1 MNENENYNENFD
13 NTPENDNSETNTPE
27 DTKAFNWEFTE
38 EQKPGEDQS
47 VNDENT
53 ANEVQSEN
61 HHTIEDDKPQEHTT
75 MKKKA
80 KGNRPLL
87 VSIILSSCAITLLLS
102 FLLFAAT
109 GLIPLGSGH
118 VVYLQVSNGGTVDGE
133 KYESDADM
141 LEAVMNSVVVVS
153 AKTTLGK
160 STGTGIVISKN
171 GYIVTNYHVIEKS
184 SSISVKLYGSDET
197 INATLV
203 GYSEVDDIAVL
214 KILANDLS
222 PATFAKS
229 DSCRVGDKVYA
240 IGTPEGEIYGW
251 SVTQGII
258 SCPDREILIYDNEGI
273 LIKKMNVVQTDAS
286 VNQGNSGGP
295 LVNARGEVVGIITL
309 KLSGSAGMG
318 FAIPSDGAIKDIEA
332 IITNGNADN
341 VDSGITKGRPLLGI
355 TGVGVEEGKWYQDVT
370 TDDGNMIK
378 EVTES
383 FAQQNPDSTF
393 YAAKSGVRVSALTK
407 GLDAAGKLA
416 VGDIITA
423 VAGVEVYNIY
433 QVMDVIN
440 KHDGGDTVTVTY
452 WRGGQTYTADI
463 TLGTQTN

>member
-1 MNENENYNENFD
+1 MNENEKYNENEPISND
-13 NTPENDNSETNTPE
+13 GENKSENE

-38 EQKPGEDQS
+38 EKE
-47 VNDENT
+47 ENIDNSQAEST
-53 ANEVQSEN
+53 EEQLEN
-61 HHTIEDDKPQEHTT
+61 PYAESKSTVGDPIS
-75 MKKKA
+75 KKEKA
-80 KGNRPLL
+80 KRSRPLL

-109 GLIPLGSGH
+109 GLIPLGDNH
-118 VVYLQVSNGGTVDGE
+118 IIYIQVSNGGTVEGE

-141 LEAVMNSVVVVS
+141 LEAVMDSVVVVS
-153 AKTTLGK
+153 AKTALGK
-160 STGTGIVISKN
+160 STGTGIVLTAD
-171 GYIVTNYHVIEKS
+171 GYIATNYHVVEGS
-184 SSISVKLYGSDET
+184 SSISVKLHDSDEAIT
-197 INATLV
+197 AKLI
-203 GYSEVDDIAVL
+203 GYSEIDDVAVL
-214 KILANDLS
+214 KILAKDLR

-240 IGTPEGEIYGW
+240 IGTPEGELYGW

-258 SCPDREILIYDNEGI
+258 SCPDREILIYDKEGI

-295 LVNARGEVVGIITL
+295 LINVRGEVVGIITL

-318 FAIPSDGAIKDIEA
+318 FAIPSDGALKDIEA
-332 IITNGNADN
+332 IIKNGNADN

-355 TGVGVEEGKWYQDVT
+355 TGVGVEEGKWYQDIK
-370 TDDGNMIK
+370 TDDGDMIK

-383 FAQQNPDSTF
+383 FAKQNPDSTF

-423 VAGVEVYNIY
+423 IEGVEVYNIY
-433 QVMDVIN
+433 QVMDIIN
-440 KHDGGDTVTVTY
+440 KHDGGDTVKVTY
-452 WRGGQTYTADI
+452 WRDGKTYSADI
-463 TLGTQTN
+463 ILGTQAN